1 MGRKAF
7 FTKEEIFQAAD
18 TLVAEGKEVTATTL
32 LDILG
37 GGSYTTIYRHLKDWQ
52 QERPELVVPNKPAEI
67 PEQVQTAFT
76 SAWKVAMNEAARETA
91 AVKEKAADE
100 VKAAQRQLEEALGQI
115 DRLESDSEVD
125 HERIEGLSARVAE
138 LGAALQK
145 AQNDTTSY
153 KATAEQLKLQVR
165 SQESELERMHAELD
179 KERTKH
185 RQELEKL
192 TQAAEAAAD
201 KAAQE
206 IEALKN
212 AARQMEKEKDET
224 QSKLEAT
231 QKELEKSDETSRSD
245 RAERDAAI
253 KEAAQYK
260 GQLDSLQ
267 TQNKDLLG
275 RLAEGKPGPKTKK

>member
-7 FTKEEIFQAAD
+7 FTKEEIFKAAD

-52 QERPELVVPNKPAEI
+52 QERPELVVPNRPAEI

-115 DRLESDSEVD
+115 DRLESESEVD
-125 HERIEGLSARVAE
+125 SEKMEGLSVRLAE
-138 LGAALQK
+138 LEAALQK
-145 AQNDTTSY
+145 SQNEATSH
-153 KATAEQLKLQVR
+153 KATCEQLRHQVKA
-165 SQESELERMHAELD
+165 QEAELERMHVELD

-185 RQELEKL
+185 KQEVEKF
-192 TQAAEAAAD
+192 QAANE
-201 KAAQE
+201 KTAQE
-206 IEALKN
+206 IEALKAELN
-212 AARQMEKEKDET
+212 ESRSQAKQIE
-224 QSKLEAT
+224 SKLESAKS
-231 QKELEKSDETSRSD
+231 QLEKSEKTARSD
-245 RAERDAAI
+245 REERDAAL
-253 KEAAQYK
+253 KEAAQFK

-275 RLAEGKPGPKTKK
+275 RLAEGKPGSKTRK